1 MENQRLVGA
10 KFDLSFTVGRRH
22 VTPELD
28 RLLCSRY
35 PRIFAERNLSPR
47 ETCMCWGFPGDGW
60 YALIDTLCAQLQLR
74 TERHGEPQIVV
85 TQVKEK
91 LGRLRV
97 YVQEASPAQHKAI
110 AAAERMSARICEVCG
125 EPGQFVRD
133 GFYRTRCARHRD
145 VSRADAKSPSA
156 GRA

>member
-1 MENQRLVGA
+1 M
-10 KFDLSFTVGRRH
+10 
-22 VTPELD
+22 TPELD
-28 RLLCSRY
+28 RLLCARY

-60 YALIDTLCAQLQLR
+60 FSLIDTLCAHLQVL
-74 TERHGEPQIVV
+74 TERHGEPQIVA
-85 TQVKEK
+85 TEVKEK
-91 LGRLRV
+91 FGKLRF
-97 YVQEASPAQHKAI
+97 YVHEATPSQYQLI
-110 AAAERMSARICEVCG
+110 AAAERMSASICEVCG

-145 VSRADAKSPSA
+145 MSRAATKSPPA